1 MSSPLTRAR
10 PTSMKRPAPPAPVP
24 APIPEIGSRRTI
36 PFDYAFNFEL
46 KGEPDRVVKDTVT
59 VSIEGEFVATA
70 IGYGVSPKVSP
81 FVFGVSVPNSGNFGD
96 ITLGQIVGSIGDA
109 SGGTVDAA
117 NVLLNGFKLNPD
129 IADLALALEPGSN
142 GSSPGSI
149 APDLFGELFR
159 AVGAPL
165 GEIQFKY
172 ALYDNGTGREF
183 QSAPILNTAGLGISS
198 GDRPFRRFATPIHF
212 APRTTI
218 RMDVTE
224 VSEFAGALQVALHGY
239 KVLGGAGSP
248 TDDNRP
254 RARRPKRR

>member
-10 PTSMKRPAPPAPVP
+10 PTSMRRPAPPPV
-24 APIPEIGSRRTI
+24 PIPEIGSRRTI

-46 KGEPDRVVKDTVT
+46 KGELDRVVKDSVV

-70 IGYGVSPKVSP
+70 IGYGVSPKISP
-81 FVFGVSVPNSGNFGD
+81 FVFGVAIPDTGNFDD
-96 ITLGQIVGSIGDA
+96 ITLGQISASIGKI
-109 SGGTVDAA
+109 SG
-117 NVLLNGFKLNPD
+117 NVIDPADVFLNGFRINPEV
-129 IADLALALEPGSN
+129 ADLALALEPGSN
-142 GSSPGSI
+142 GSSPGSV
-149 APDLFGELFR
+149 APNVFNQLFR

-172 ALYDNGTGREF
+172 ALFDNGTGREF
-183 QSAPILNTAGLGISS
+183 QSAPILNTAGLGIST

-224 VSEFAGALQVALHGY
+224 VSEFAGSLQVALHGY

-248 TDDNRP
+248 TDDHRP
-254 RARRPKRR
+254 RIRRPKRR